1 VSAARPPAATRGD
14 LSFRR
19 HGALR
24 SPPASKEPGWKA
36 AVAPKGQHSPWS
48 GRGGLMA
55 PSTATLRGELCGGES
70 SPRPFLLR
78 GGGAAGRA
86 EGKGSPARSA
96 LRDRGSQ
103 AQNY

>member
-1 VSAARPPAATRGD
+1 MSAARPPAATRGD

-36 AVAPKGQHSPWS
+36 AVAPKGQHSPGS

-55 PSTATLRGELCGGES
+55 PSTAPLRGELCGGGELTPTIPPSWWGSCRES
-70 SPRPFLLR
+70 
-78 GGGAAGRA
+78 
-86 EGKGSPARSA
+86 
-96 LRDRGSQ
+96 
-103 AQNY
+103 

>member
-1 VSAARPPAATRGD
+1 MSAARPPAATRGD

-36 AVAPKGQHSPWS
+36 AVAPKGQHSPGS

-55 PSTATLRGELCGGES
+55 PSTAPLRGERRGGES

-86 EGKGSPARSA
+86 EGTA
-96 LRDRGSQ
+96 LLGVLLGQCLRGV
-103 AQNY
+103 

>member
-1 VSAARPPAATRGD
+1 MSAARPPAATRGD

-36 AVAPKGQHSPWS
+36 AVAPKGQHSPGS

-55 PSTATLRGELCGGES
+55 PSTAPLRGEC

-86 EGKGSPARSA
+86 EGTA
-96 LRDRGSQ
+96 LLGVLLGQCLRGV
-103 AQNY
+103 